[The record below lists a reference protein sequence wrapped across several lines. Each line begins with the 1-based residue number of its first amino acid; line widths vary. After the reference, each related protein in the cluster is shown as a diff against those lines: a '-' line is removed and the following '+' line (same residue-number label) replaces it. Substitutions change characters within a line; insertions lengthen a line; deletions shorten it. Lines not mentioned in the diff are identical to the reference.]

1 MKQHMTQE
9 MIATPLPKGFLASG
23 INCGVRRTR
32 PDLGLLTSE
41 YPCVAVGVFTLNTCT
56 AAPVRYCQQLL
67 PSQQIYA
74 LITNSG
80 QANAATG
87 DIGDEDNLALVKA
100 TADALQL
107 KNENILIASTG
118 IIGYRL
124 ALDKIIP
131 AISTLVQER
140 SEMAD
145 PFAAA
150 ILTTDL
156 VKKIIHKKLTLSSGE
171 ITITGIC
178 KGSGMIH
185 PNMATML
192 GYFLTD
198 AVLQPQQAQEFLKS
212 ATDVSFNMIS
222 VDNQMSTNDSAFL
235 LANGSSQVALKTP
248 EDEQLFLQT
257 LIEMAQYLAKAIAR
271 DGEGATKLLEVQVH
285 HAKDE
290 EMARR
295 LARAVTTSDLFKCA
309 VYGSAAYWGRVLAV
323 LGQQDISLK
332 IIDNSTIHFQ
342 EFLVYPPQQ
351 ANYVKADLDASM
363 KRELVVI
370 TINLNCG
377 NASATAWGC
386 DMSEQ
391 YVKIN
396 ADYGT

>member
-1 MKQHMTQE
+1 MTNH
-9 MIATPLPKGFLASG
+9 TPLPKGFTAGG

-32 PDLGLLTSE
+32 PDLGLIVSD
-41 YPCVAVGVFTLNTCT
+41 YPCVAAGVFTLNTCT

-67 PSQQIYA
+67 PSHDIRA

-87 DIGDEDNLALVKA
+87 KEGGEDNLTLVNA
-100 TADALQL
+100 TAAALNLEANQV
-107 KNENILIASTG
+107 LIASTG
-118 IIGYRL
+118 IIGYRM

-131 AISTLVQER
+131 AISSLAQQLTN
-140 SEMAD
+140 MAEK
-145 PFAAA
+145 FALA

-156 VKKIIHKKLTLSSGE
+156 VPKTISKTIKLSSGE

-198 AVLQPQQAQEFLKS
+198 AVLDAKQAQKFLKE

-222 VDNQMSTNDSAFL
+222 VDNQMSTNDSSFL
-235 LANGSSQVALKTP
+235 LANGSSKHALKNAN
-248 EDEQLFLQT
+248 DEKLFAET
-257 LIEMAQYLAKAIAR
+257 LTEMSKFLAKAIAR

-285 HAKDE
+285 NAADQAT
-290 EMARR
+290 ARR

-323 LGQQDISLK
+323 FGQQDISLDV
-332 IIDNSTIHFQ
+332 IDKSTIHFQ
-342 EFLVYPPQQ
+342 DYLVYPPLKSNH
-351 ANYVKADLDASM
+351 AKADLDASM
-363 KRELVVI
+363 KQENIVVK
-370 TINLNCG
+370 INLNDG
-377 NASATAWGC
+377 KENATAWGC